1 MSTIPTKPFGQTG
14 NTVPALSMGC
24 GFPFGF
30 AGFENAVATIHCAL
44 DLGIRYFDTSP
55 LYRSGAS
62 QAILGEALA
71 GRPEKIFLATK
82 IGHFKDP
89 RHFRSVKAMHV
100 QFNENLRLLRHDSVD
115 LLQIHE
121 ADWDHWWTDRP
132 TLAPCALFDLHRPHD
147 FQNAPVIQFL
157 AEAQSRGLARHI
169 GITGNNAR
177 HLATLLRDLTGI
189 DSVLVAYNYH
199 PLNSSS
205 RELILPIAKQKGIAT
220 IIAGIFTFI
229 SRIPEGWRTE
239 GTYFGKHADHQLAE
253 LQQLQKSTGLSPE
266 ELSLRFV
273 AKDPD
278 ITTLL
283 IGACTPQQIEQCTH
297 YLANG
302 PLPQDLHAKVE
313 SIATQFSLSSEGRSP
328 DSK

>member
-1 MSTIPTKPFGQTG
+1 MTILPTKPFG
-14 NTVPALSMGC
+14 NTAENITALSMGC

-30 AGFENAVATIHCAL
+30 VSFDAAIQTIRHAL

-71 GRPEKIFLATK
+71 GRTEKFFLATK

-89 RHFRSVKAMHV
+89 RHFRSVEAMHV
-100 QFNENLRLLRHDSVD
+100 QFNENLRLLRSDSVD

-121 ADWDHWWTDRP
+121 ADWDHWWTDRE
-132 TLAPCALFDLHRPHD
+132 TLAPCELFDLQKSHN
-147 FQNAPVIQFL
+147 FQNAPVLDFL
-157 AEAQSRGLARHI
+157 RDIKSRGLARHI

-177 HLATLLRDLTGI
+177 HLARLLQELTGI

-199 PLNSSS
+199 PLNTSA
-205 RELILPIAKQKGIAT
+205 RDHILPIARQKGIAT
-220 IIAGIFTFI
+220 LIAGIFTFI

-239 GTYFGKHADHQLAE
+239 GTYFGKYADRQLAE
-253 LQQLQKSTGLSPE
+253 LQRLPRPLGMTLE

-283 IGACTPQQIEQCTH
+283 IGACTPEQIDQNLRA
-297 YLANG
+297 LAQG
-302 PLPQDLHAKVE
+302 PLPPELHAKVE
-313 SIATQFSLSSEGRSP
+313 SIAAQFPLP
-328 DSK
+328 